1 MALVLKKI
9 YHLFLSAEELSD
21 QRLKDAW
28 VLGKPIQL
36 LALTAI
42 YLYFVKKLGPQLME
56 KRKPLEIKKIMMAYD
71 ILQVVLNAYVSW
83 EALLSLLKGNWKCN
97 AIDYSDDPFAL
108 RQLWIGKCYFWLK
121 ILDLFDTVFF
131 VLRKSYRQISFLHLY
146 HHSVMLLGMWYGV
159 TYFCGGDSL
168 WVACV
173 NGFVHTIMF
182 LYYFLAA
189 YDASWKNNL
198 TVKKTLT
205 QIQLVQFLF
214 FTLKFSQLFIQKD
227 CMYPK
232 IASILF
238 VPQNLFMSALFM
250 DFYLKSYVYKVKKS

>member
-83 EALLSLLKGNWKCN
+83 EALLSLLKGNWRCN

-121 ILDLFDTVFF
+121 ILDLLDT
-131 VLRKSYRQISFLHLY
+131 
-146 HHSVMLLGMWYGV
+146 
-159 TYFCGGDSL
+159 
-168 WVACV
+168 
-173 NGFVHTIMF
+173 
-182 LYYFLAA
+182 
-189 YDASWKNNL
+189 
-198 TVKKTLT
+198 
-205 QIQLVQFLF
+205 VQFLF